1 MSRREQ
7 RYPYVP
13 SMHATHA
20 HTHSMRLT
28 TSAHLP
34 HRNQVLTA
42 FWLRSCSHHVCSD
55 KIPRIMRH
63 ACPATRLHGHQGSAA
78 GPESGLAK
86 PTKPILHEISRRVKK
101 ESPRGILGWS
111 SQRRPWLLA
120 LRLGQLGM
128 CRRLCLSLLPSPCA
142 VHVACYWPLPMPSPS
157 RSDNTRACVCREED
171 PGASGRRL
179 GSVIRG
185 RWPRCI
191 YSLTHSP
198 SRIVWVMATSAA
210 LLCCALV
217 ALSSLDGSHS
227 GTVLTYSGRVVN
239 VRDIAAQTKE
249 QLLLNEAGDHYSW
262 NDQQK
267 VIDARKNQKVIITAS
282 CMLYLCWSM
291 SQKLMPRIA
300 HNQNSVGGLA
310 QLPPVRVPQRW
321 TLLPLRRPRKLCVQ
335 PVLRRF
341 RRHLQR
347 RGQHWVQWS
356 EHVEQRA

>member
-1 MSRREQ
+1 MSKYAGWCWR
-7 RYPYVP
+7 
-13 SMHATHA
+13 A
-20 HTHSMRLT
+20 
-28 TSAHLP
+28 
-34 HRNQVLTA
+34 
-42 FWLRSCSHHVCSD
+42 SCKVCMLGCSQPVSH
-55 KIPRIMRH
+55 RIMIPII
-63 ACPATRLHGHQGSAA
+63 AFPAT
-78 GPESGLAK
+78 
-86 PTKPILHEISRRVKK
+86 ISRRDKRGSTVFWDGAH
-101 ESPRGILGWS
+101 SPGRGFWRFASAS
-111 SQRRPWLLA
+111 SVCV
-120 LRLGQLGM
+120 G
-128 CRRLCLSLLPSPCA
+128 LSLSLSFHLCAWRMLPAIGRCRCHHP
-142 VHVACYWPLPMPSPS
+142 VAARQYMC
-157 RSDNTRACVCREED
+157 DEED
-171 PGASGRRL
+171 PGASGRPH

-191 YSLTHSP
+191 CSLTHSP
-198 SRIVWVMATSAA
+198 GRMVWVMATSAA